1 MTCGD
6 SKNNKNGFLSRNLK
20 IMIIVL
26 LGLALIFSLPVSILG
41 AEGGEDYE
49 SFALGSSRGRPENI
63 PPHANIT
70 HPKNEAEVSGV
81 INITGHAWD
90 TDGNVTDVKVRI
102 AEVNYNATDSTTN
115 NSWYSWFLVFDTT
128 ILKNG
133 EYKVIPLPK
142 DDDND
147 LNDIGWIWIVVNNTE
162 KENQAPTIWIEVPA
176 NNSVVSGEIT
186 FKGHAKDDGGVK
198 SVDFEI
204 DGKEY
209 LATDTSGNETWWS
222 WKLVFNT
229 TILENGGYWV
239 TAWAWDK
246 EENKGG
252 YDKIYIIVNNTKA
265 KENHWP
271 YVTITHPK
279 NEATVKGTITI
290 KGHAWDNDGN
300 VTLVQVRIAEVWY
313 NATHTTT
320 NSSWYNWSLNFD
332 TTKLKDGEFK
342 VTAIA
347 KDDGGKFGD
356 WHIWIIIKNTK
367 ENHWPYVNI
376 TQPKNEETVKG
387 VITIKGHAWDPDGNV
402 TIVQVKIGDVWYN
415 ATDDSGN
422 NSWYKW
428 SFKYNTTKLEDGEHR
443 IVAISKDDGGKL
455 GDYGRWIIVKNK
467 VENKAPYIQITQPVK
482 DATVKGIIKIK
493 GKAWDLDGKVIKVR
507 VRINEVW
514 YNATDDSGN
523 GTLYYWSVDF
533 NTSTLKDGEYKIT
546 AVAWDNKEK
555 AEDIHIWVLVKNAIE
570 NLRPKIWFNT
580 PKSGYNVSGNV
591 NISGGASDEKA
602 VQYVQVRIGDKKFN
616 ATDSSGN
623 SSWYSW
629 YYIWNTSGYEDGEYR
644 LTALVFDGKLF
655 EDAHVEVNLN
665 NTSSE
670 KNESSAPEEEKKDKE
685 KSSWFLPGFEGPFAL
700 AAIVSAVVVA
710 FFRNRRDG
718 NRTK

>member
-1 MTCGD
+1 MTYGD
-6 SKNNKNGFLSRNLK
+6 SKNDKNGFMSKNLK

-26 LGLALIFSLPVSILG
+26 LGLALIFSLPVSVLG
-41 AEGGEDYE
+41 AGGTEDSE
-49 SFALGSSRGRPENI
+49 NSAHSRARPENI

-70 HPKNEAEVSGV
+70 HPKNEAVVSGV

-90 TDGNVTDVKVRI
+90 MDGNVTDVKVRI
-102 AEVNYNATDSTTN
+102 ADVWYNATDNTVN
-115 NSWYSWFLVFDTT
+115 NSWFKWYLVFDTT

-133 EYKVIPLPK
+133 EYKITALAK
-142 DDDND
+142 DDDGGVTD
-147 LNDIGWIWIVVNNTE
+147 PFIWIIINNTE
-162 KENQAPTIWIEVPA
+162 QENHPPVIWIEVPA
-176 NNSVVSGEIT
+176 NNSIVSGEIA

-198 SVDFEI
+198 LVDFVI
-204 DGKEY
+204 DSKEY
-209 LATDTSGNETWWS
+209 QATDTSGNETWWS

-229 TILENGGYWV
+229 TILENGKYKV

-252 YDKIYIIVNNTKA
+252 NDIIYIIVNNTKP

-279 NEATVKGTITI
+279 NEATVKGTIMI
-290 KGHAWDNDGN
+290 KGNAWDNDGN

-313 NATHTTT
+313 NATDTTT
-320 NSSWYNWSLNFD
+320 NSSWYNWSLQFD
-332 TTKLKDGEFK
+332 TTKLKDGEYK
-342 VTAIA
+342 VTAIS
-347 KDDGGKFGD
+347 KDDGGKLGD
-356 WHIWIIIKNTK
+356 WHIWIITKNTK

-387 VITIKGHAWDPDGNV
+387 LITIKGHAWDPDGNV

-428 SFKYNTTKLEDGEHR
+428 SIKFNTTILNDGEYK
-443 IVAISKDDGGKL
+443 IVAISKDDGDKL
-455 GDYGRWIIVKNK
+455 GDFGRWIIVKNT
-467 VENKAPYIQITQPVK
+467 VENKAPFIQLTQPVK

-493 GKAWDLDGKVIKVR
+493 GKAWDLDGNISIVK
-507 VRINEVW
+507 VRINEVL

-523 GTLYYWSVDF
+523 GTWYSWSVDF

-546 AVAWDNKEK
+546 AIAWDNKEK
-555 AEDIHIWVLVKNAIE
+555 ATDEHIWILIKNTVE
-570 NLRPKIWFNT
+570 NIRPKIWINT
-580 PKSGYNVSGNV
+580 PKSGNNVSGNV

-602 VQYVQVRIGDKKFN
+602 VKYVQVRIGDKKFN

-629 YYIWNTSGYEDGEYR
+629 YFIWNTSGYENGEYR
-644 LTALVFDGKLF
+644 LTALVFDGNLL

-665 NTSSE
+665 NTSLE
-670 KNESSAPEEEKKDKE
+670 KTESSAPEEETKDKN
-685 KSSWFLPGFEGPFAL
+685 KSSWFLPGFEGPLAL